1 MVDRVAAPAAATA
14 RAPRPP
20 LARKEAPAAMAPAPH
35 ADLPGMCPPRPRRGC
50 GTSTRS
56 RPSPWDPPRDSPTR
70 PPAASTRPARPRTRN
85 KSANAKISAIT
96 TSPNCNRIPPP
107 PSRTNSARRRRH
119 KTSTSNPL
127 QPHRH
132 HRASRGRLTRRRRGS
147 CESPRCFKPEASLFY
162 FSYGQ
167 SETDV
172 VFCSTSTLTGRTKEA
187 LAAVDAALRLRPND
201 LNAITKHGL
210 CFQALG
216 ALHDAYNAYDSV
228 IRVQPNHPL
237 ACRALGTL
245 FQVRSLF

>member
-1 MVDRVAAPAAATA
+1 MA
-14 RAPRPP
+14 
-20 LARKEAPAAMAPAPH
+20 LARR

-70 PPAASTRPARPRTRN
+70 PPAASTCPARPRTRN
-85 KSANAKISAIT
+85 KSARAKISAIT
-96 TSPNCNRIPPP
+96 TSPNYNRIPL
-107 PSRTNSARRRRH
+107 PSRPNSRRRRRH
-119 KTSTSNPL
+119 KTSTSRPL
-127 QPHRH
+127 PPHRH

-147 CESPRCFKPEASLFY
+147 CESRRCFKPEASLFY

-167 SETDV
+167 LDTDV
-172 VFCSTSTLTGRTKEA
+172 VFCSTLTGRTKEA

-210 CFQALG
+210 CFQSLG

-228 IRVQPNHPL
+228 IRHEPNHPL

-245 FQVRSLF
+245 FQVS